1 MVKSSLFGKIK
12 PIKVLAIGDLMLD
25 VYTHGDVSRISPEA
39 PVPVFHVKSRDQKLG
54 GAGNVLLNL
63 KALGC
68 MCYAMGTVGDDRS
81 GKTLLK
87 QFAKEGVITDG
98 IFVLENV
105 PTPVKNRMIASSQ
118 QVLRIDEEEVCT
130 IDQSTESKL
139 INYFDQILPNID
151 VIAISDYKKGLLT
164 RNLLEYIIS
173 NANKRGIP
181 TLVDPKQEDFS
192 YYKNATLI
200 TPNLKEALLA
210 SNMKKSS
217 SLDAVAKKLLVD
229 SLAENLIITRSADG
243 ISLFEKTKRSD
254 FAVHHKDVIDV
265 TGAGDTV
272 LAILAL
278 CMGNKLPLDFG
289 VELANIAAGL
299 AIEKLG
305 CAAITLPE
313 IASELLIKDSKVFD
327 EDHLPLLKQALLGKK
342 FSILSVSM
350 GISLNSSFYHSIE
363 ALKQS
368 NNMLLLHLEEKVD
381 SSFVSMVSSFSFVDF
396 VVISSKSN
404 QSLSAMLEAEK
415 SCIFQDNKLISL
427 QKLLVTSKNRS
438 SIS

>member
-1 MVKSSLFGKIK
+1 
-12 PIKVLAIGDLMLD
+12 MLD

-54 GAGNVLLNL
+54 GSGNVLLNL

-68 MCYAMGTVGDDRS
+68 KCYAMGTIGDDHP

-87 QFAKEGVITDG
+87 QFKKEGVITDG
-98 IFVLENV
+98 IFAVTDA

-118 QVLRIDEEEVCT
+118 QVLRIDEEEVCI
-130 IDQSTESKL
+130 IDENTELKL
-139 INYFDQILPNID
+139 KCYFDQVIPSID

-164 RNLLEYIIS
+164 KSLLEYIIS
-173 NANKRGIP
+173 SANKHGIP
-181 TLVDPKQEDFS
+181 TLVDPKQEDFT

-210 SNMKKSS
+210 ANMSFGS
-217 SLDAVAKKLLVD
+217 CLNEVAKRLLAV
-229 SLAENLIITRSADG
+229 SNAQNLVITRSADG
-243 ISLFEKTKRSD
+243 ISLFENTKRSD

-272 LAILAL
+272 LAILTL
-278 CMGNKLPLDFG
+278 CLGNKLPLDFG
-289 VELANIAAGL
+289 VNLANVAAGL

-305 CAAITLPE
+305 CVAITLSE

-327 EDHLPLLKQALLGKK
+327 DDHLPLLKQALLGKN
-342 FSILSVSM
+342 FSILSVS
-350 GISLNSSFYHSIE
+350 SKATLNRSFYRTLENLKEKHSGLI
-363 ALKQS
+363 
-368 NNMLLLHLEEKVD
+368 LHLEEKVD
-381 SSFVSMVSSFSFVDF
+381 SSFVSMVSSFSLVDF
-396 VVISSKSN
+396 VVTSSQSN
-404 QSLSAMLEAEK
+404 QTLSSMLEANG
-415 SCIFQDNKLISL
+415 SCALQDNKLISL
-427 QKLLVTSKNRS
+427 QKLLATSKDES